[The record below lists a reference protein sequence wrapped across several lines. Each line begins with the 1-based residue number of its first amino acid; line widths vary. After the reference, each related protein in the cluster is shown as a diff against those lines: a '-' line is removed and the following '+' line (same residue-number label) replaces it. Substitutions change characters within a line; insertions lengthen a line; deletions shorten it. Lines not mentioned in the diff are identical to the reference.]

1 MLAVPLAV
9 CFALAVGA
17 PTASGVAELSRTALR
32 PHPDLALRLG
42 IASPAE
48 GPFEAAPGARRDE
61 EGTPPCLGEICQ
73 PRVSVPG
80 FDPAYTRP
88 HRSELFVLALTR
100 AHVEPIATIAWALV
114 STGVRLDWTPVA
126 MDGPNSG
133 GHGWGSVFL
142 RLRLRLDAANVPVFG
157 PRPR

>member
-1 MLAVPLAV
+1 MLSLAA
-9 CFALAVGA
+9 CLALALGA
-17 PTASGVAELSRTALR
+17 PAPSASGVAALSRTALR
-32 PHPDLALRLG
+32 PHADLALRLR
-42 IASPAE
+42 A
-48 GPFEAAPGARRDE
+48 GPLSGGALAAAPGARRGAD
-61 EGTPPCLGEICQ
+61 GPPPCLGDVCQ

-80 FDPAYTRP
+80 YDPGYSRP

-100 AHVEPIATIAWALV
+100 AHIEPIATIAWALA
-114 STGVRLDWTPVA
+114 STGLRFDWTPVA

-142 RLRLRLDAANVPVFG
+142 RLRLRLDADNVPVFA

>member
-1 MLAVPLAV
+1 MLAAPLAA
-9 CFALAVGA
+9 CLAIALGA
-17 PTASGVAELSRTALR
+17 PTASGVAALSHAALR
-32 PHPDLALRLG
+32 PHADLALRLRG
-42 IASPAE
+42 FAPAE
-48 GPFEAAPGARRDE
+48 GPLAGVAREA
-61 EGTPPCLGEICQ
+61 GTDGPPPCLGDVCQ

-80 FDPAYTRP
+80 FEPTYHRA

-100 AHVEPIATIAWALV
+100 AHVEPVATIAWALA
-114 STGVRLDWTPVA
+114 STGLRLDWTPVA

-142 RLRLRLDAANVPVFG
+142 RLRLRLDADNVPVFL

>member
-1 MLAVPLAV
+1 MLTAPLAV
-9 CFALAVGA
+9 CLALALGA

-42 IASPAE
+42 GGVPADEPFAAASE
-48 GPFEAAPGARRDE
+48 RRRDQ
-61 EGTPPCLGEICQ
+61 GPPPCLGEICQ

-80 FDPAYTRP
+80 FDPSYSRP

-100 AHVEPIATIAWALV
+100 AHVEPIATIAWALA
-114 STGVRLDWTPVA
+114 STGLRLDWTPVA

-133 GHGWGSVFL
+133 GHGWGSVFV
-142 RLRLRLDAANVPVFG
+142 RLRLRLDADNVPVFG